1 MTGRIRRSISSSIN
15 AAERIV
21 SWAFCAKALTE
32 RSRDL
37 LLHPVRLRIVQALVK
52 QPMTAS
58 GLKEVLG
65 DVAQATLYRHIKAL
79 ENGGMLD
86 IVAERQVRGTVERTY
101 RVVESA
107 VALSAEDLADAGN
120 DDHFRYFATF
130 VGTLLA
136 DYSSYLETDTIDL
149 AADRVG
155 YRQIPLW
162 LSDDE
167 LDDFTT
173 ELRALLQERLDNQP
187 SPQRR
192 RRLLTTIIMP
202 DDHRLPERE
211 RQACWSALA
220 GALRLVRS
228 VGTVL
233 VPSSRTALIAF
244 SMSSNAWRLLGDS
257 VQ

>member
-86 IVAERQVRGTVERTY
+86 IVAERQVRGTVERTC

-107 VALSAEDLADAGN
+107 VALSARTWPTTPPTSRPTQSTSQQIGSATD
-120 DDHFRYFATF
+120 RY
-130 VGTLLA
+130 
-136 DYSSYLETDTIDL
+136 
-149 AADRVG
+149 
-155 YRQIPLW
+155 
-162 LSDDE
+162 
-167 LDDFTT
+167 
-173 ELRALLQERLDNQP
+173 P
-187 SPQRR
+187 S
-192 RRLLTTIIMP
+192 
-202 DDHRLPERE
+202 
-211 RQACWSALA
+211 
-220 GALRLVRS
+220 G
-228 VGTVL
+228 
-233 VPSSRTALIAF
+233 
-244 SMSSNAWRLLGDS
+244 
-257 VQ
+257 